1 MKTTAA
7 VLHEVG
13 KPLEIEELDLAA
25 PGDHEVLVR
34 WTHTGLCHSDLHIQQ
49 GDMGAWLPIVLGHEG
64 AGVVEEVG
72 PGVTRVKPGD
82 HFVASFLPTCGT
94 CHWCSIGRQNLC
106 DMGAYTMRGHL
117 PSGNW
122 PLSGKAGRYGAMC
135 MVGAFSTYGVVH
147 ESSTVRIEPDIPLQ
161 VAALV
166 GCGVPT
172 GWGSA
177 VNSAD
182 VRPGDTVV
190 IYGIGGIG
198 INAVQGA
205 HLAGAR
211 HVIAVDPTI
220 LKRDTAM
227 SLGATH
233 AVATAEEALE
243 LSKQLTRGVGATSA
257 IITVGNVTTNVVDAA
272 FEVISKSGTVVI
284 TALAPFKDKTIT
296 LSGTEAVLWRKTVR
310 GSLFGDCNPTTDI
323 LRLLDLY
330 RDGQLKL
337 DELLTRTYT
346 LDQINEGYEH
356 LLAGELIRGVIVHEH

>member
-25 PGDHEVLVR
+25 PGDHEVQVR

-147 ESSTVRIEPDIPLQ
+147 ESSTVRIDSDIPLQ

-211 HVIAVDPTI
+211 HVIAVDPTV

-323 LRLLDLY
+323 PRLLDLY

-356 LLAGELIRGVIVHEH
+356 LLAGELVRGVIVHEH